1 MEVTVL
7 SFDGQI
13 DDFPALIQAVDG
25 LLDNQ
30 AKRLAIDLHGLPFI
44 NSAALGYLVK
54 ANKQMAADGGEL
66 ALCRLQPALLRIF
79 EMTQLDQLFPTFQ
92 DIDEA
97 VAYLGGDPSRPI
109 AETEDMGGP
118 LRRRQW
124 EPAATP

>member
-25 LLDNQ
+25 LLENQ
-30 AKRLAIDLHGLPFI
+30 VKRLAVDLHGLPFI

-54 ANKQMAADGGEL
+54 VNKQMAADGGEL
-66 ALCRLQPALLRIF
+66 ALCSLQPALLRIF

-97 VAYLGGDPSRPI
+97 VAYLGGDPTRPI
-109 AETEDMGGP
+109 EEAEDMGGP
-118 LRRRQW
+118 LRRRRW
-124 EPAATP
+124 EPAAQ

>member
-25 LLDNQ
+25 LLANGV
-30 AKRLAIDLHGLPFI
+30 KRLAIDLHGLPFI

-54 ANKQMAADGGEL
+54 ANKQLAADAGEM
-66 ALCRLQPALLRIF
+66 ALCRLQPALIRIF

-92 DIDEA
+92 DVEEA
-97 VAYLGGDPSRPI
+97 VAYLGGDPTRPI
-109 AETEDMGGP
+109 TDDEDMGGP
-118 LRRRQW
+118 LSRRQW
-124 EPAATP
+124 AQAAS